1 MSTYL
6 YGEPA
11 VIITADGIT
20 PIPKCI
26 PEEIATAID
35 SADVFF
41 IYQNRGIDRLKKEI
55 EYRHKELVEKRHELK
70 FVCAVRILI
79 VYLELELKKL
89 EDEEEKAKMPPGM
102 IRDYLESELEQ
113 VQKEEDEEAA
123 KKALKEVITPVEE
136 EEEYEISIT
145 DYKKDPPVPTCP
157 STMDGYKLTEDDEKV
172 PSQMVREESEKDD
185 Q

>member
-11 VIITADGIT
+11 VIVTADGIT

-41 IYQNRGIDRLKKEI
+41 IYQDRGIDRLKKEI

-79 VYLELELKKL
+79 LYLELELKKL
-89 EDEEEKAKMPPGM
+89 EEEEEKAKIPPGM

-113 VQKEEDEEAA
+113 VEKEEAEEKA
-123 KKALKEVITPVEE
+123 KKALKDAMTPLE
-136 EEEYEISIT
+136 EEEYEITIS
-145 DYKKDPPVPTCP
+145 DYKKDPPVPTFP
-157 STMDGYKLTEDDEKV
+157 PTLEGYILVEEDGKV
-172 PSQMVREESEKDD
+172 LSQMTREESQKDD